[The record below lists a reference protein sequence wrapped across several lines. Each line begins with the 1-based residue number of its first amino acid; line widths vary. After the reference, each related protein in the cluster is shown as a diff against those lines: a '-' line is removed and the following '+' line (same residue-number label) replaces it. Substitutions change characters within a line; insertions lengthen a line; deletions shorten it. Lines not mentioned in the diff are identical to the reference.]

1 VKGSAVSVTVWPTPA
16 SVMSASAKIPGPVPP
31 SCGAAPLLLPPLLLE
46 PLPPLLLP
54 PTSPPLLPLLA
65 VAPLLLLAPPLDPL
79 SPLPPKPEGVPEL
92 LHASS
97 NAVAMVRTRGFVCI
111 SILRQGLLCLV
122 VGSSSAHR
130 THSPRPGLRAVL
142 GPRCAIKSEVTLR
155 YMDELL
161 RLGGTV
167 SMHIDA

>member
-1 VKGSAVSVTVWPTPA
+1 MRSASAPNGFEKTWHMKTSAPAATVKGSAVSVTVWPTSA

-31 SCGAAPLLLPPLLLE
+31 SCGAAPLLPPLLPLE
-46 PLPPLLLP
+46 PLPPLLP

-79 SPLPPKPEGVPEL
+79 SPLPSPKPEGVPEL

-97 NAVAMVRTRGFVCI
+97 NAVAMVRTRDFVCI

-122 VGSSSAHR
+122 VGA
-130 THSPRPGLRAVL
+130 PA
-142 GPRCAIKSEVTLR
+142 
-155 YMDELL
+155 
-161 RLGGTV
+161 
-167 SMHIDA
+167 